1 MIGGGKPVHIR
12 PSSAEGAASSNPSF
26 EEETSSSPPTTAV
39 ADGTKPEGANDEGVT
54 GAPGEK
60 NDDDGADDCDDDD
73 DDDSSS
79 SSSSSDEEDEERKR
93 PLVMGGNIET
103 PAFALLVG
111 RFEDPNDSSNKDT
124 ISVPLTRLPAT
135 IGRTHKNS
143 DGDFFGLGMHKTL
156 SRAHCAIYYRNAG
169 GGRLGQYKADS
180 DELVYR
186 PREKSKDADSEK
198 KKGKGGKEEKDDKV
212 IRPIRR
218 SANIKMNHDQSDD
231 IERLPASGF
240 FVIECLGKN
249 KIIVGGR
256 KVDQGQVALLESGTP
271 IKLGSYSLYFL
282 LPNEL
287 SGEKR
292 GTTVR
297 VPNPAYEAYQRK
309 RARAVLEVGGGGGAP
324 PSKRKKWEGNGSSP
338 SVALNASAS
347 ASAAR
352 LAIGGGPTS
361 ELEALPVS
369 ILLTRM
375 SDAIHSGQWE
385 RKHQMIGS
393 AISLHA
399 VRDAARSAEM
409 RKISKKEG
417 GVARGEVMRWIE
429 SSPVYLGWVTQM
441 LGKMELKSYQSNISK
456 ALVKAGYMRT
466 GTTGRH
472 VRWTLPEDISS
483 EEDNEDSKGSGEDSS
498 KEGGKDSSSE
508 SNGEENDGDDGSG
521 GESDDDGVNKEEDES
536 SEGKGENESG
546 HDDPDRDSG
555 SDDAGG
561 DEENNESEGES
572 DE

>member
-1 MIGGGKPVHIR
+1 MIGGGKPVDIC
-12 PSSAEGAASSNPSF
+12 PSSADGAANRNPSF
-26 EEETSSSPPTTAV
+26 EEEHSSFPPPTAHSP
-39 ADGTKPEGANDEGVT
+39 DDTKPKGEEDEGAT
-54 GAPGEK
+54 GTSGEK
-60 NDDDGADDCDDDD
+60 NDGNGADICDDDD

-79 SSSSSDEEDEERKR
+79 SSRSSSDEEDEDKKR

-111 RFEDPNDSSNKDT
+111 RVEDPNDSSNKDK

-143 DGDFFGLGMHKTL
+143 DGNFFGLGMHKTL
-156 SRAHCAIYYRNAG
+156 SRAHCAIYYRDAG

-186 PREKSKDADSEK
+186 PREKAKDADSEK
-198 KKGKGGKEEKDDKV
+198 KKEKGGKEEKDNKV
-212 IRPIRR
+212 LRPIRC
-218 SANIKMNHDQSDD
+218 SASIEMNDDGNHDHSDD

-287 SGEKR
+287 SGEK

-309 RARAVLEVGGGGGAP
+309 RARAVLEGGGGGGAP
-324 PSKRKKWEGNGSSP
+324 PSKRKKGE
-338 SVALNASAS
+338 ASAF
-347 ASAAR
+347 ASAPR

-361 ELEALPVS
+361 ELEALPVT

-375 SDAIHSGQWE
+375 SDAMHSGQWE

-409 RKISKKEG
+409 RKIAKKEG

-429 SSPVYLGWVTQM
+429 SSPVYLGWVSQM

-472 VRWTLPEDISS
+472 VRWTLPEDVSP
-483 EEDNEDSKGSGEDSS
+483 EDDHEYSKGSGEDSS
-498 KEGGKDSSSE
+498 KDGSKDSSSE
-508 SNGEENDGDDGSG
+508 SNGEDDDDDGSDD
-521 GESDDDGVNKEEDES
+521 ESDDDGDIKKEDDS
-536 SEGKGENESG
+536 SEGKGEKESG
-546 HDDPDRDSG
+546 RDDPDGDSG
-555 SDDAGG
+555 SDDAGVG
-561 DEENNESEGES
+561 DEENDESEGES
-572 DE
+572 D